1 MSAEK
6 HPAYREESE
15 RLTYTLGF
23 VEQSITEMTFK
34 EAKMA
39 GEVNQAKRRYH
50 SDNSQDYIDLMINS
64 TLQQGYQ
71 LKLRNLETARSK
83 PYFARVDF
91 QEAGKP
97 KTDRWYIGKMCLVR
111 ESDRELVIV
120 DWRAPVANLYYE
132 GRLGETG
139 YLCPEGEIRG
149 AMFLKRQFSI
159 DAGELK
165 AIFDIDITT
174 NDEFLQSYLGAN
186 ADNRL
191 KDIVSTIQAEQ
202 NRIIRAG
209 MEIPLIVQGVA
220 GSGKTTIALHRI
232 AYLIYNYQNF
242 RPENFMIVAPNRLF
256 LNYIS
261 EVLPELGVE
270 LVKQTTFEDL
280 ALELIGAKLKIRD
293 TDHKLVSFVQPNL
306 SEAEKK
312 TNGLMKA
319 AARFKSS
326 LLFKE
331 ILEIYAA
338 EIEAAVLPGKAFQA
352 GNWIVYSVA
361 EIENLYYRDYK
372 HWPFY
377 QRIEQLKKHFRKR
390 LKEQKEAYIGK
401 LQIRCNLEITRLKME
416 QPDTEAR
423 QRLIIQTI
431 EKKEQQAEKI
441 REFAK
446 RGVNEYFAQIT
457 PVKVLE
463 YYKQFFADSALFVRL
478 TGERVTAEVGE
489 YIRESTLKNLNA
501 GWVEY
506 EDLAPLI
513 YLQHLCYGWGERFK
527 VKHMVIDEAQD
538 FSLFQFFVLKT
549 IVRDSTFTIL
559 GDLSQ
564 GIHSYRGIKDW
575 RQLREQVFR
584 TGPCELLLLE
594 QSYRTTVEI
603 MEAANGVIRHLRAF
617 EPLIAKPV
625 IRHGKAVELVKMD
638 SFAETGRT
646 LAVKVRELQGQAYH
660 SVAVICKTNEEA
672 AAVHKYLKKEP
683 VNAALLTGEEEEYR
697 GGLVIVPSYLAKG
710 LEFDVALI
718 ANANR
723 ENYGEAELD
732 VKLLYVAM
740 TRPLHQLYIYYYG
753 ELSPLL
759 SDFHPG

>member
-1 MSAEK
+1 MSAGK
-6 HPAYREESE
+6 HPAYREEAE
-15 RLTYTLGF
+15 RLTYTLEF
-23 VEQSITEMTFK
+23 VEQSIEDMTFK

-39 GEVNQAKRRYH
+39 KEVNQAKRRYH

-64 TLQQGYQ
+64 TLYQGYQ

-91 QEAGKP
+91 QEAGKS
-97 KTDRWYIGKMCLVR
+97 KTDRLYIGKMCLMR

-139 YLCPEGEIRG
+139 YLCPDGEIRG
-149 AMFLKRQFSI
+149 EMFLKRQFSI
-159 DAGELK
+159 DAGKLK
-165 AIFDIDITT
+165 EIFDIDIAT

-209 MEIPLIVQGVA
+209 METPLIVQGVA

-232 AYLIYNYQNF
+232 AYLIYNYHNF

-280 ALELIGAKLKIRD
+280 ALELVGAKLKIRD
-293 TDHKLVSFVQPNL
+293 TDHKLVSFVKPNL
-306 SEAEKK
+306 TEAEAKI
-312 TNGLMKA
+312 NELMEA
-319 AARFKSS
+319 TAEFKSS

-331 ILEIYAA
+331 ILDEYAA
-338 EIEAAVLPGKAFQA
+338 GIEREILPGNAFQT
-352 GNWIVYSVA
+352 GNWVVYSTQ
-361 EIENLYYRDYK
+361 EIQNLYYRDYK

-377 QRIEQLKKHFRKR
+377 QRVDQLKKHFRKR
-390 LKEQKEAYIGK
+390 LKEQKEAYIEK
-401 LQIRCNLEITRLKME
+401 LQIRCNLEITRIKME
-416 QPDTEAR
+416 KPDSEAR

-431 EKKEQQAEKI
+431 EKKEQQVERVRSFAE
-441 REFAK
+441 
-446 RGVNEYFAQIT
+446 RGVKEYFEQIA

-463 YYKQFFADSALFVRL
+463 YYKKFFADTALFERL
-478 TGERVTAEVGE
+478 TAGKVEPMVGE
-489 YIRESTLKNLNA
+489 FIRKSALKNLNA

-513 YLQHLCYGWGERFK
+513 YLQHLCFGWGERFK

-538 FSLFQFFVLKT
+538 FSLFQFYVLKT
-549 IVRDSTFTIL
+549 IVRESTFTIL

-564 GIHSYRGIKDW
+564 GIHSYRGVKDW
-575 RQLREQVFR
+575 RQLREKVFR
-584 TGPCELLLLE
+584 TGPCELLMLE

-603 MEAANGVIRHLRAF
+603 MEAANGVIRHLRSF

-625 IRHGKAVELVKMD
+625 IRHGKTVELIGLEIFEEV
-638 SFAETGRT
+638 GRA
-646 LAVKVRELQGQAYH
+646 LAKKVGELKRQAYQTIAI
-660 SVAVICKTNEEA
+660 VCKTNEEA
-672 AAVHKYLKKEP
+672 AEIDKYLKKGP
-683 VNAALLTGEEEEYR
+683 VRATLINGKEQEYHS
-697 GGLVIVPSYLAKG
+697 GVVIVPSYLAKG
-710 LEFDVALI
+710 LEFDVVLI

-723 ENYGEAELD
+723 ENYKEAELD
-732 VKLLYVAM
+732 IKLLYVAM
-740 TRPLHQLYIYYYG
+740 TRPLHQLFIYYYG

>member
-1 MSAEK
+1 MSAGK

-15 RLTYTLGF
+15 RLAYTLGF

-39 GEVNQAKRRYH
+39 GEVNQARRRYR

-91 QEAGKP
+91 REAGKS
-97 KTDRWYIGKMCLVR
+97 KTERLYVGKMCLVR

-139 YLCPEGEIRG
+139 YVCPDGEIRG
-149 AMFLKRQFSI
+149 EMFLKRQFSI

-209 MEIPLIVQGVA
+209 MEVPLIVQGVA

-293 TDHKLVSFVQPNL
+293 TDHKLVSLARPNL
-306 SEAEKK
+306 PEAERKA
-312 TNGLMKA
+312 NELMKA
-319 AARFKSS
+319 AAEFKAS

-331 ILEIYAA
+331 ILETYAA
-338 EIEAAVLPGKAFQA
+338 GIETAILPGNPFQA
-352 GNWIVYSVA
+352 GNWTVYSAA

-377 QRIEQLKKHFRKR
+377 QRVDQLKKHLRKR
-390 LKEQKEAYIGK
+390 LKEQKEAYIEK
-401 LQIRCNLEITRLKME
+401 LQIRCNLEITRIKMD

-423 QRLIIQTI
+423 QRLIIRTI
-431 EKKEQQAEKI
+431 EKKERQVEQI
-441 REFAK
+441 RDFAK

-463 YYKQFFADSALFVRL
+463 YYRKLFADTAFFERL
-478 TGERVTAEVGE
+478 TGGSVAADVGE
-489 YIRESTLKNLNA
+489 YIRESTLNDLNA

-564 GIHSYRGIKDW
+564 GIHSYRGVRDW

-584 TGPCELLLLE
+584 TGPCELLMLE

-603 MEAANGVIRHLRAF
+603 MEAANGVIRHLRSF

-625 IRHGKAVELVKMD
+625 IRHGKAVELIELGGFEEA
-638 SFAETGRT
+638 SRT
-646 LAVKVRELQGQAYH
+646 LTQKVRELQREAYH
-660 SVAVICKTNEEA
+660 SIAVICKTHEEA
-672 AAVHKYLKKEP
+672 AKVHRYLKTDP
-683 VNAALLTGEEEEYR
+683 VNAALLTGKEEEYH
-697 GGLVIVPSYLAKG
+697 GGVVVVPSYLAKG
-710 LEFDVALI
+710 LEFDAALI

-723 ENYGEAELD
+723 ENYGETELD

-753 ELSPLL
+753 EPSPLL
-759 SDFHPG
+759 SDFHLG